1 MRSLWRDA
9 DFMKLW
15 TAQTVSVLGT
25 QVSLL
30 AIPYTA
36 VVLLGASSLA
46 VGALSAVEFLPF
58 LLIGLPAG
66 AWIDRLRRRPVMI
79 VADAARVLV
88 LAAVPIAYAAGA
100 LHLALLFPVAL
111 LTGAF
116 TVFFDVAQQSYVPF
130 VVEREQL
137 APANARLELS
147 RSVAQVSGPGLGGV
161 LVQALGAPVAI
172 LVDALSYAGSA
183 VLLALVRR
191 SEPAPARSAAG
202 GMTAEIKEGLRF
214 VFGHPLLRPILLA
227 MAAANLAFG
236 GVLALQVLY
245 AARTLRLPASGIG
258 LVLAVGYAG
267 GVAGAFAVGPLRAR
281 LGVGRLLVGTAA
293 LFTAGT
299 ALLPLATHAT
309 ALPMMGGGLFVVYLG
324 VVAFNIGQISLRQA
338 VTPERMQGRMN
349 STMRVVVWGITPV
362 GAFLAGIVGEAFGLR
377 TVMWLAV
384 IINALSV
391 VPLIASAVRT
401 AEGPSPLA
409 ETSS

>member
-15 TAQTVSVLGT
+15 SAQTFSVLGT

-36 VVLLGASSLA
+36 VVLLDASALA

-58 LLIGLPAG
+58 LLVGLPAG
-66 AWIDRLRRRPVMI
+66 AWVDRLRRRPVMI
-79 VADAARVLV
+79 AADIGRVAV
-88 LAAVPIAYAAGA
+88 LAAVPIAYAADA

-111 LTGAF
+111 LIGVG

-130 VVEREQL
+130 VVDRTQL
-137 APANARLELS
+137 PAANAKLELS

-161 LVQALGAPVAI
+161 LVQVLSAPVAI
-172 LVDALSYAGSA
+172 LADALSYAGSA

-191 SEPAPARSAAG
+191 REPVPERRSAG
-202 GMTAEIKEGLRF
+202 GLTVEIKEGVRF
-214 VFGHPLLRPILLA
+214 VLGHPLLRPILLA
-227 MAAANLAFG
+227 MAGANLAFG

-245 AARTLRLPASGIG
+245 AARTLELRADAIG

-267 GVAGAFAVGPLRAR
+267 GIVGAFAVVPLRR
-281 LGVGRLLVGTAA
+281 HLGVGRLLIATAA
-293 LFTAGT
+293 LFTLGT

-309 ALPMMGGGLFVVYLG
+309 AMPLMGGGLFVVYLG

-338 VTPERMQGRMN
+338 VTPEGMQGRMH
-349 STMRVVVWGITPV
+349 SVMRVVVWGITPV
-362 GAFLAGIVGEAFGLR
+362 GAFLGGVAGEAFGLR
-377 TVMWLAV
+377 AVMWLAV
-384 IINALSV
+384 LVNALSV
-391 VPLIASAVRT
+391 LPLLTSHLRT
-401 AEGPSPLA
+401 AADPAALA
-409 ETSS
+409 EAS

>member
-1 MRSLWRDA
+1 MRSLRDA

-15 TAQTVSVLGT
+15 TAQTISVLGT

-79 VADAARVLV
+79 VADVARVLV
-88 LAAVPIAYAAGA
+88 LAAVPVAYAAGA
-100 LHLALLFPVAL
+100 LRLALLFPVAL

-147 RSVAQVSGPGLGGV
+147 RSVAQVCGPGLGGV
-161 LVQALGAPVAI
+161 VVQALGAPVAI
-172 LVDALSYAGSA
+172 LLDALSYAGSA

-191 SEPAPARSAAG
+191 SEPAPVRSATG
-202 GMTAEIKEGLRF
+202 GMRAEIKEGVRF
-214 VFGHPLLRPILLA
+214 VLGHPLLRPILLA
-227 MAAANLAFG
+227 MAGANLAFG

-245 AARTLRLPASGIG
+245 AARTLRLPAGGIG
-258 LVLAVGYAG
+258 LVLAIGYAG
-267 GVAGAFAVGPLRAR
+267 GVAGAFAVAPLRAR
-281 LGVGRLLVGTAA
+281 LGLGRLLVGTAT

-299 ALLPLATHAT
+299 VPLPLATHAT
-309 ALPMMGGGLFVVYLG
+309 AVPMMGGGLFVVYLG

-338 VTPERMQGRMN
+338 VTPERLQGRMN

-384 IINALSV
+384 AINALSV

-401 AEGPSPLA
+401 AQAPSPVA
-409 ETSS
+409 EAS